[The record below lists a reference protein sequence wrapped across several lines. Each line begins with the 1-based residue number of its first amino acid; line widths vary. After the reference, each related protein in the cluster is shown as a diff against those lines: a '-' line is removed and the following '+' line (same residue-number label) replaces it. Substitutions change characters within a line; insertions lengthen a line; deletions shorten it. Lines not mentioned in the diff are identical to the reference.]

1 MTSKTKTI
9 MVGVAAS
16 LVLAMGG
23 IGFNLPSLNKV
34 AYSVEPIVLEVE
46 TDIKARERARVEHG
60 EDQSDRLL
68 SHPSETVGGDL
79 PSMGP
84 PTVVPP
90 SDYEIQSRRRA
101 IKGMDRGTAM
111 ARAGDLN
118 RRLKSPALSTSDRA
132 YIEKELDMV
141 MEEHFTPAAGEPVG
155 SVPPEPVIV
164 PSGFWDKLDPNVV
177 FNAIWGL
184 IQALILGWT
193 VNRARKAA

>member
-60 EDQSDRLL
+60 ED
-68 SHPSETVGGDL
+68 
-79 PSMGP
+79 
-84 PTVVPP
+84 VP
-90 SDYEIQSRRRA
+90 A
-101 IKGMDRGTAM
+101 A
-111 ARAGDLN
+111 AR
-118 RRLKSPALSTSDRA
+118 
-132 YIEKELDMV
+132 ELD
-141 MEEHFTPAAGEPVG
+141 ELARPAPPEAGVTAYRYEPYATSPIE

-164 PSGFWDKLDPNVV
+164 PPEPGFWDRFLDKLDPNVV